1 MKGIYKWLSMLGCM
15 LMLVTGCNREDPD
28 SRTVR
33 IGCFPNVTHVQGL
46 VARNMTR
53 HGEGWFERYLP
64 GYRFEWYT
72 YSAGPTAMEAL
83 FGRTV
88 DVTYVG
94 PSPAINAY
102 SVASGREIRLLAG
115 AVNGGAALVVPG
127 DSPITKP
134 ADFKGRSIGTPQL
147 GNTQDV
153 SCRAWLAQNGL
164 TATLEGSGDCRV
176 APTAN
181 SMMLQLMRQGD
192 LDGCWTVEPWVTRLE
207 TMGGAKVFVSEPNVV
222 TTVLVAREKWLGAH
236 PEAAASLI
244 KAHADLT
251 QWILD
256 HPEEAKKRV
265 QEEISFLTQTEFPM
279 DVIESAW
286 ARLTVTTAIDVPGLE
301 QFVRDAQA
309 ADLISRVPP
318 IEGMIYHPMAAPM
331 HTPEGPAPEVPA
343 PEVPAPG
350 SPGGESEPRPVVPPS
365 VSPGQIPAPPADG
378 TQQPALT
385 PAAAFHASAALS
397 KPGSLCAVFS
407 KITP

>member
-1 MKGIYKWLSMLGCM
+1 MKGIHICLVIMGCM
-15 LMLVTGCNREDPD
+15 MMLLTGCNREDPS

-64 GYRFEWYT
+64 GYQFEWYT

-115 AVNGGAALVVPG
+115 AVNGGAALVVPA
-127 DSPITKP
+127 DSPISKP
-134 ADFKGRSIGTPQL
+134 EDFKGRSIGTPQL

-153 SCRAWLAQNGL
+153 SCRAWLKRNGL
-164 TATLEGSGDCRV
+164 AATLEGGGDCRV

-181 SMMLQLMRQGD
+181 SMMLQLLRQGD

-207 TMGGAKVFVSEPNVV
+207 KLGGAKVLVAEPDVV
-222 TTVLVAREKWLGAH
+222 TTVLVAREKWLAAH
-236 PEAAASLI
+236 PDAAAALME
-244 KAHADLT
+244 AHAALT
-251 QWILD
+251 QWIID
-256 HPEEAKKRV
+256 HPEEAKQRV
-265 QEEISFLTQTEFPM
+265 QEEISYLTQTEFPM
-279 DVIESAW
+279 DVIDSAW
-286 ARLTVTTAIDVPGLE
+286 NRLTLTNAIDVPGLE

-318 IEGMIYHPMAAPM
+318 VEGMIYKPAATSPDSPASPAGAQ
-331 HTPEGPAPEVPA
+331 TVSPAPETSPA
-343 PEVPAPG
+343 AATQ
-350 SPGGESEPRPVVPPS
+350 VPPS
-365 VSPGQIPAPPADG
+365 TPLLTEQASSVNPMRPASS
-378 TQQPALT
+378 T
-385 PAAAFHASAALS
+385 PSV
-397 KPGSLCAVFS
+397 P
-407 KITP
+407 TP